1 MSSKT
6 KKVTP
11 NHDPP
16 ALVWAPHPGQRRF
29 LEADARIKV
38 LACGRRW
45 GKTDACA
52 AQIATRLLGAEPS
65 SQLIVAPTLDQ
76 ARLLFERVVE
86 MLDDAEVRGFTI
98 RKSPYPHLRL
108 GEHRLMARSGHLGR
122 SLRGNEATDIIIDE
136 AAFLPEEVIT
146 EIAMPM
152 LATTHGS
159 LTLISTPK
167 GHNHFWRFFMMGE
180 RGDHGVWSTTAP
192 TQESPYIAPGFL
204 EIQRDLI
211 SDRAYRVEYEAEFL
225 DSVGQV
231 FRTEAID
238 ACLVAELPPESEGR
252 VYIGVDWARYED
264 FTAVAVLVGYRD
276 SCRLLHIERMTGLT
290 WNEQVRRVAEI
301 VGRHRFASVLCD
313 ATGVGDVALEML
325 QVALPRQ
332 GIQGLVFTAPEKA
345 SLIDGL
351 AWLIENAALKMRP
364 EPELIREL
372 QHFEA
377 KPSAAGHTKFG
388 APSGFHDDLVVALA
402 LAARQLPRSYRPTIA
417 LTGER
422 RFE

>member
-1 MSSKT
+1 MRSFEESKGA
-6 KKVTP
+6 K
-11 NHDPP
+11 
-16 ALVWAPHPGQRRF
+16 ALAWAPHPGQKRF
-29 LEADARIKV
+29 LEANARIKV

-52 AQIATRLLGAEPS
+52 AQIALRLLTDAS
-65 SQLIVAPTLDQ
+65 SRQLIVAPTLDQ
-76 ARLLFERVVE
+76 ARLLFDRVVE
-86 MLDDAEVRGFTI
+86 MLDDAEVQGFTI

-122 SLRGNEATDIIIDE
+122 SLRGNEATDIVIDE

-146 EIAMPM
+146 EIALPM
-152 LATTHGS
+152 LATTHGT

-167 GHNHFWRFFMMGE
+167 GHNHFWRFYMLGE
-180 RGDHGVWSTTAP
+180 RGDHGVWSATAP
-192 TQESPYIAPGFL
+192 TKESPFIAPGFL

-225 DSVGQV
+225 DSAGQV

-238 ACLVAELPPESEGR
+238 ACLVAELPPEPEGR

-264 FTAVAVLVGYRD
+264 FTAVAVLAGYRD

-301 VGRHRFASVLCD
+301 VGRHRYASVLCD

-332 GIQGLVFTAPEKA
+332 GVQGLVFTAAEKA
-345 SLIDGL
+345 ALIDVL

-377 KPSAAGHTKFG
+377 KPSASGHTKFG
-388 APSGFHDDLVVALA
+388 APSGYHDDLVVALA